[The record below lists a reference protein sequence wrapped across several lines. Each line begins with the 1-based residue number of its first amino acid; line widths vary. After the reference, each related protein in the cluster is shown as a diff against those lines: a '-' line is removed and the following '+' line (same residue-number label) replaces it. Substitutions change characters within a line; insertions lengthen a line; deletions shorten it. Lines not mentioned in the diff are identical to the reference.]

1 MPCDARVRA
10 VETSKTSEE
19 GRSRI
24 WLPTCEQILELEGLW
39 VKLGQFMSTRA
50 DVVPDAWVQE
60 LKKLQDAMPA
70 RPFADTRYTIED
82 ELNG

>member
-1 MPCDARVRA
+1 MAHY
-10 VETSKTSEE
+10 
-19 GRSRI
+19 
-24 WLPTCEQILELEGLW
+24 TCEQVLELEGLW

-60 LKKLQDAMPA
+60 LKKLQDAMPP
-70 RPFADTRYTIED
+70 RPFTDTRYTVET